1 MIPLD
6 IREAVIALIKNHN
19 ASLHSAIAHQR
30 TVETPSPYNYALR
43 NDPPGD
49 DTVDIR
55 RAVDVLI
62 KNRGANPRNRRSSS
76 TQRGTAKRS
85 RKCRYAII
93 PWWTT
98 PWTSV
103 RR

>member
-62 KNRGANPRNRRSSS
+62 KNRGANPKKPPQPINAAQKR
-76 TQRGTAKRS
+76 QAHTAMP
-85 RKCRYAII
+85 YAII
-93 PWWTT
+93 PW
-98 PWTSV
+98 
-103 RR
+103 